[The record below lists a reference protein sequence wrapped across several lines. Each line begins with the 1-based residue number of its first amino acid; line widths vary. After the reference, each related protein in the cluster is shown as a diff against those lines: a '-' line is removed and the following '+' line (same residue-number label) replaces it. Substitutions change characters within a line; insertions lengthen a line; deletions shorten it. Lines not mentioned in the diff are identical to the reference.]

1 MLSGVSLSRKRKLSD
16 PPHSSSEPKKLPF
29 PAVASL
35 YNLDPAATGPQQIE
49 LRRKVCLRVGRSKK
63 NDIILTPADCSTY
76 HCEIG
81 VSYLN
86 GKDIIYLKD
95 LSSNGTFVN
104 GLLVGKDNTCL
115 IRSGDKISFAA
126 ECHYVMKYQA
136 SFTLKSPRRPGTGS
150 FYDSYVI
157 GELLGCGHYAQVK
170 ECVRRSTG
178 ECCAV
183 KIFNPTRK
191 DANWA
196 TSLNRELNILM
207 KIDHPNI
214 VRSYET
220 FVEPYDA
227 NTMTTYLVLEKVNGG
242 ELFNRIV
249 SKGKLR
255 QNETKALMSQLMSG
269 LKYLHS
275 LDIAHRDL
283 KPENIL
289 LDITLRNSDSDKQT
303 GPWDAHELDV
313 KVKIADFGLAKFIGA
328 TKFTNTLCG
337 TPAYVAPE
345 VLVNST
351 ERKYTKTVDMWSV
364 GVLIYVCLCGFPPFS
379 EELGPPSMRQQIIE
393 GKYAFYSPYWDE
405 IEDSALDL
413 ISRLLVV
420 DATKRL
426 EVSKASKHAW
436 FDEVRPKKE
445 LRETAFK
452 GSRAPVTRGYSNPI
466 MLAERVK
473 SSLGDDTLARAY
485 SADVDMVKPT

>member
-1 MLSGVSLSRKRKLSD
+1 MSTSVSLIRKRKLSD
-16 PPHSSSEPKKLPF
+16 LSSSPDGKKSS
-29 PAVASL
+29 AVVVAAL
-35 YNLDPAATGPQQIE
+35 YNLDPASDSPHQIQ
-49 LRRKVCLRVGRSKK
+49 LHRKMCLKIGRSKK
-63 NDIILTPADCSTY
+63 NDVVVTPPDCSTY

-81 VSYLN
+81 VSHLN

-95 LSSNGTFVN
+95 LSSNGTFIN

-115 IRSGDKISFAA
+115 IRSGDKVSFAA
-126 ECHYVMKYQA
+126 DCHYVLKYQA
-136 SFTLKSPRRPGTGS
+136 SFVFKSTKAPGSGS
-150 FYDSYVI
+150 FYDTYVI
-157 GELLGCGHYAQVK
+157 GDLLGCGHYAQVK
-170 ECVRRSTG
+170 DAIRRTTG
-178 ECCAV
+178 EVCAV

-196 TSLNRELNILM
+196 TSLNRELDILM

-249 SKGKLR
+249 SKGKLG
-255 QNETKALMSQLMSG
+255 QKETKALIGQLIDG
-269 LKYLHS
+269 LRYLHS

-289 LDITLRNSDSDKQT
+289 LDIKLRSDESEKQT
-303 GPWDAHELDV
+303 GPWDKHELDV
-313 KVKIADFGLAKFIGA
+313 KVKIADFGLAKFIGR
-328 TKFTNTLCG
+328 TKFTDTLCG

-351 ERKYTKTVDMWSV
+351 ERKYTKAVDMWSV

-393 GKYAFYSPYWDE
+393 GRYFFFSPYWDG

-413 ISRLLVV
+413 IARLLVV

-426 EVSKASKHAW
+426 PVADAAKHAW
-436 FDEVRPKKE
+436 LKEVQPEKPVAE
-445 LRETAFK
+445 IEFK
-452 GSRAPVTRGYSNPI
+452 GTRVPANRGYSSPI
-466 MLAERVK
+466 TLAERVK

-485 SADVDMVKPT
+485 SVDVDMA